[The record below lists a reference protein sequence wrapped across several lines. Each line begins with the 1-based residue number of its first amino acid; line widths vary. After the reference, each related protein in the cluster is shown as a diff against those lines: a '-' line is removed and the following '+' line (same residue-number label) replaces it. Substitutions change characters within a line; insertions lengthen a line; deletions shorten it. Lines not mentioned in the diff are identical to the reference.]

1 MCGEVHLFRLS
12 RTFLVWFVCVVV
24 ALPMAV
30 SAASLKSL
38 TPQYRHWIEEEVPY
52 IISSGE
58 RKQFLSLTTDQQRDA
73 FMDAFWKIRNPDPGS
88 TINTYKEEHY
98 RRLAYANQ
106 HFGDEK
112 YQDGWRT
119 SMGRIYI
126 TLGPPKQRQPLHEKP
141 NVKWMEIWFYE
152 ADTPA
157 LPPHFYIMFFKKS
170 AAEDWK
176 IYSPRM
182 DGPVALVSTGESQND
197 SKLAL
202 RFIRGSVGEEAA
214 KVSLTLIPG
223 ERADFNDP
231 QPSVA
236 SDFMLATIEGLADNP
251 ITKERLELNRLREHV
266 TASVFTGENNLSLG
280 YSVSRDEKGRSTLS
294 YLLWNEQGDQR
305 LIGRGADG
313 AAHYDVTLH
322 TTIATADGK
331 PVYEQEDQLTG
342 KLTDAQANLAKHKRF
357 GAEAR
362 LPLAPGKYVLEGS
375 LTNNLNHIAARKRMN
390 VTVPEQDDGLGL
402 SPLLAYATPA
412 AVPDQREQLPFTIS
426 KLRFTPRGGQTVE
439 LRQGAQLPLAFQL
452 WLGKNP
458 QAASKVH
465 LRYVFGNVAAS
476 KESATEENEDV
487 DSSNHDAAGNLLTGR
502 KLDTSALSPGT
513 YRVVVTATREGDPK
527 PVYAAMTIHVIPSDQ
542 FADLWTAYGPID
554 PEGEALD
561 DLKRG
566 MSAEAQGQDVL
577 ARAYY
582 REAMEEAPKETR
594 ALDRLVPL
602 LIRRGDVAG
611 LAALGAQPG
620 LMEAAVDPQTLVPIS
635 KAMVANGKAKQADT
649 LLEAQVKIQPPNPQL
664 YNALADACEAA
675 GNSARAREVRD
686 LASKALRP

>member
-1 MCGEVHLFRLS
+1 M
-12 RTFLVWFVCVVV
+12 
-24 ALPMAV
+24 AL
-30 SAASLKSL
+30 SAASLKNL
-38 TPQYRHWIEEEVPY
+38 APQYRHWVEEEVTY
-52 IISSGE
+52 IISSDE
-58 RKQFLSLTTDQQRDA
+58 RKQFLSLATDQQRDA
-73 FMDAFWKIRNPDPGS
+73 FIDAFWKIRNPDPGS
-88 TINTYKEEHY
+88 TSNTYKEEHY

-106 HFGDEK
+106 QFGDSR

-119 SMGRIYI
+119 AMGRIYI
-126 TLGPPKQRQPLHEKP
+126 TLGAPKQRQPLHEKQ

-152 ADTPA
+152 AETPA
-157 LPPHFYIMFFKKS
+157 LPPHFYIMFFKPS
-170 AAEDWK
+170 EVENWR

-251 ITKERLELNRLREHV
+251 LTKQRLELNRLREHV

-280 YSVSRDEKGRSTLS
+280 YAVSRDEKGRSTLS
-294 YLLWNEQGDQR
+294 YLLWNQQADSR
-305 LIGRGADG
+305 LIGHGADG
-313 AAHYDVTLH
+313 ATQYDVTLH
-322 TTIATADGK
+322 TTISTTDGK
-331 PVYEQEDQLTG
+331 PVYEQEDQMTG
-342 KLTDAQANLAKHKRF
+342 KLTDTQANVAKMRRF
-357 GAEAR
+357 GGEAR
-362 LPLAPGKYVLEGS
+362 LPLAPGKYVVEGT

-390 VTVPEQDDGLGL
+390 VTVPDKEDGLAL
-402 SPLLAYATPA
+402 SPLLAYAAPA
-412 AVPDQREQLPFTIS
+412 AVPDQRGQLPFSMS
-426 KLRFTPRGGQTVE
+426 KLRFTPRGGQSVE
-439 LRQGAQLPLAFQL
+439 LRQGAQLPIVFQL
-452 WLGKNP
+452 WLGANAP
-458 QAASKVH
+458 AGSKIH

-476 KESATEENEDV
+476 KDSATEESEDV
-487 DSSNHDAAGNLLTGR
+487 DATNHDAAGNLLTGR
-502 KLDTSALSPGT
+502 KLDTSALTPGT
-513 YRVVVTATREGDPK
+513 YRLVVTATRDGDAK
-527 PVYAAMTIHVIPSDQ
+527 PVYAAMTIHVLPSDQ
-542 FADLWTAYGPID
+542 FADLWTAYGPMD
-554 PEGEALD
+554 PEGDALD

-577 ARAYY
+577 ARTYY
-582 REAMEEAPKETR
+582 REALDEAPKETR

-602 LIRRGDVAG
+602 LIRRGDVPG

-620 LMEAAVDPQTLVPIS
+620 LMEAAVDPQTIVPIS

-675 GNSARAREVRD
+675 GNSARAREVRN
-686 LASKALRP
+686 LASQALHP